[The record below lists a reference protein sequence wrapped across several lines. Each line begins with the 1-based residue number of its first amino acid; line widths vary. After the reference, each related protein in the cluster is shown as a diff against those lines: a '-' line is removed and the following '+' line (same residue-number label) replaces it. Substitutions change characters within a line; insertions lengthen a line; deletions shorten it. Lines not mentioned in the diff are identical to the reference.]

1 MWVSAQEQAHRR
13 HGPGGH
19 GVPASNP
26 QGDPFGE
33 VPSCPAHPRDGR
45 MGSGGPGQHPPNTPR
60 ERQPQLL
67 AVTASGGPSPA
78 PRGEHSG

>member
-1 MWVSAQEQAHRR
+1 MGVSAQEQAHRR

-26 QGDPFGE
+26 RGTHLGR
-33 VPSCPAHPRDGR
+33 SLPAPHTPG
-45 MGSGGPGQHPPNTPR
+45 MGSRGPGQHPPNTPR